1 MDVINHNIND
11 INEDILQIN
20 CNKSEENEIEVNE
33 SDDNKSDESFESEII
48 DNETDERIDSHLTSI
63 LNCLTKSDVK
73 GLQSLATINGGFL
86 SDRLRQKIWPKLLKL
101 NVIETSPRPDSQTIE
116 SHPFYNQVLLDVNRS
131 LKRFPPSIGSTQ
143 RISMT
148 DSLVRLIMR
157 VLIKNPEL
165 YYFQGYHDICV
176 TFLLIMGEEMA
187 FYIVNKLSKT
197 HFKVFMEETMES
209 TADLLDIIPIILKL
223 ENVELSQH
231 IEKSSVGTIYP
242 LSWVITWFSH
252 VLKKYEDVARLFDFF
267 LVSHRLM
274 PFYLTVAIILYKQ
287 KEILT
292 IDCEMS
298 SMHHFLTNIVECDDL
313 PFDSLIG
320 KALTL
325 IDKYPPN
332 EMIKMQEIQKKKR
345 LEMEKRKY
353 SLLKRVFNF
362 RYLFNSITRFNFIS
376 ITVLIVFCATLYQY
390 YWNV

>member
-1 MDVINHNIND
+1 
-11 INEDILQIN
+11 
-20 CNKSEENEIEVNE
+20 
-33 SDDNKSDESFESEII
+33 
-48 DNETDERIDSHLTSI
+48 
-63 LNCLTKSDVK
+63 
-73 GLQSLATINGGFL
+73 
-86 SDRLRQKIWPKLLKL
+86 
-101 NVIETSPRPDSQTIE
+101 
-116 SHPFYNQVLLDVNRS
+116 
-131 LKRFPPSIGSTQ
+131 
-143 RISMT
+143 
-148 DSLVRLIMR
+148 
-157 VLIKNPEL
+157 
-165 YYFQGYHDICV
+165 
-176 TFLLIMGEEMA
+176 MGEEMA